1 MLSFKSLRPISGG
14 FSEDKKYRA
23 TKSDGSNFFLRVS
36 KNEEYE
42 HKKSQFDMMKKVSK
56 INVPICQPIDFGMFK
71 GGVYTLLSWE
81 DGKDAEKAIPD
92 SSEKA
97 QYEYGVFSGEM
108 LSKIHSLKAP
118 ENQEQ
123 WDLRFNIQIDK
134 KKKKS
139 LKKKNTKKTIKY
151 K

>member
-56 INVPICQPIDFGMFK
+56 LNVPICQPIDFGMFK

-108 LSKIHSLKAP
+108 LSKIHPIKAP
-118 ENQEQ
+118 ENQGQ
-123 WDLRFNIQIDK
+123 
-134 KKKKS
+134 
-139 LKKKNTKKTIKY
+139 
-151 K
+151 